1 MTAGPWLNVLVD
13 APGQPG
19 EFTYGQTP
27 ENNAQPGDLV
37 SVPFGPGLVGGIVL
51 GFWEHLPADLTPAQ
65 IRPIQ
70 EIIHPRFFA
79 PTYWQLL
86 ERTATYYYTPLVQVL
101 RTALPPGL
109 LQRSQR
115 RICVN
120 QSQSSEDQSYSLS
133 VNAKKI
139 LNLLQASPEGDYS
152 WRYIQQKIP
161 KAQSALG
168 ELLKLSLV
176 KSYLRPPT
184 RPQAK
189 QQQAVILLQP
199 DAPDLTPRQTEILTY
214 LNSHGGELWLQE
226 LLQACKT
233 SKTTLNTLAEKGC
246 LTITSR
252 QKLRLEQGLSPEL
265 TAPKTLTPAQ
275 AQAVAQINSAE
286 QTQTFLLHGVTGSG
300 KTEVYIQTIA
310 TRIAANQSA
319 LVLVPE
325 IGLTP
330 QMVDRFRAV
339 FGELVLVYH
348 SGLSDGERYDTWR
361 QLLLNEPRL
370 VIGTR
375 SAIFLPLQNLGIIVL
390 DEEHDSGYKQE
401 QPAPT
406 YHARTLAQWRA
417 ELEHCP
423 LILGSA
429 TPGLDTWQQKLAEK
443 LIYLPL
449 PQRIQARPL
458 PPIDVIDLRTE
469 LHQGNR
475 SMYSRTLFNA
485 LESLAPTE
493 QALLFIHR
501 RGHSTFVSCRS
512 CGQALECPH
521 CSVSLTY
528 HRPDPQQAPI
538 LRCHYCNYSRPQP
551 QRCPSC
557 QSPYLKPF
565 GSGTQR
571 AVQELQER
579 LPHLKIIRFD
589 SDTTQRKGAHR
600 QLIEAFE
607 RQDAQ
612 VMVGTQMLTK
622 GLDLESVNLVGILTA
637 DGLLHF
643 ADYQAGER
651 TFQTLTQVAGRA
663 GRGDKPGRVILQTY
677 TPEHPVI
684 QAVQAYAYEPFA
696 TTELQQ
702 RQELHYPPYGQL
714 ILIRL
719 SSPNPDQVKTAA
731 ESITVA
737 CQTLFGL
744 SADDLEIL
752 GPAPAP
758 IFKVAQRYRWQILLK
773 RNLRQFDPP
782 SPLQLDL
789 AGLRQHCPAGVRL
802 GLDVDPQGFF

>member
-1 MTAGPWLNVLVD
+1 MAVWLNVLVD
-13 APGQPG
+13 CPGQPG
-19 EFTYGQTP
+19 EFTYAQAQ
-27 ENNAQPGDLV
+27 ESIAQPGDLV

-51 GFWEHLPADLTPAQ
+51 GFLENLPTDLTPAQ
-65 IRPIQ
+65 IRPIH

-115 RICVN
+115 RICLN
-120 QSQSSEDQSYSLS
+120 QSHSHGEKTLS
-133 VNAKKI
+133 AKAEKI
-139 LNLLQASPEGDYS
+139 LKLLQASPEHDYS

-161 KAQSALG
+161 KAQSALA
-168 ELLKLSLV
+168 ELLKLELV

-184 RPQAK
+184 PPQAK
-189 QQQAVILLQP
+189 RQQAVVLIQP
-199 DAPDLTPRQTEILTY
+199 DAPDLTQRQTEILTY
-214 LNSHGGELWLQE
+214 LKTQGGELWLQDI
-226 LLQACKT
+226 LQACKT
-233 SKTTLNTLAEKGC
+233 SKPTLTTLAEKGC
-246 LTITSR
+246 ITITLR
-252 QKLRLEQGLSPEL
+252 QKLRLEQGLSSEL

-275 AQAVAQINSAE
+275 AKAVDQINAAE
-286 QTQTFLLHGVTGSG
+286 HTQVFLLHGVTGSG
-300 KTEVYIQTIA
+300 KTEVYIQAIA

-339 FGELVLVYH
+339 FGEQVLVYH

-361 QLLLNEPRL
+361 QLLLDEPRL

-401 QPAPT
+401 QPAPS

-429 TPGLDTWQQKLAEK
+429 TPGLATWQQKLAEN

-458 PPIDVIDLRTE
+458 PPIEVIDLREE

-475 SMYSRTLFNA
+475 SMYSRSLFTA
-485 LESLAPTE
+485 LENLAPDE

-528 HRPDPQQAPI
+528 HLPDPHQAPL

-551 QRCPSC
+551 PKCPSC
-557 QSPYLKPF
+557 QSPYLKQF

-571 AVQELQER
+571 AVQELKER

-600 QLIEAFE
+600 QLIEAFQCQE
-607 RQDAQ
+607 AQ

-622 GLDLESVNLVGILTA
+622 GMDIPSVNLVGILTA

-684 QAVQAYAYEPFA
+684 HAVKAYAYEEFA
-696 TTELQQ
+696 QAELQQ
-702 RQELHYPPYGQL
+702 RQELYYPPYGQL

-719 SSPNPDQVKTAA
+719 SSPNPTQVEQSAA
-731 ESITVA
+731 KVA
-737 CQTLFGL
+737 EFCEQISWLTPPHG
-744 SADDLEIL
+744 EIL

-758 IFKVAQRYRWQILLK
+758 ILKIAQRYRWQILLK
-773 RNLRQFDPP
+773 LHHHQSGQSPP
-782 SPLQLDL
+782 PVVDVN
-789 AGLRQHCPAGVRL
+789 ALRQHCPSSVRL
-802 GLDVDPQGFF
+802 GLDVDPQNFF

>member
-1 MTAGPWLNVLVD
+1 MSADLWLNVLVD

-19 EFTYGQTP
+19 EFTYRQAAEST
-27 ENNAQPGDLV
+27 AQAGDLV
-37 SVPFGPGLVGGIVL
+37 TVPFGPGLVGGIVL
-51 GFWEHLPADLTPAQ
+51 GGIAELPTELQQSQ
-65 IRPIQ
+65 IRPIV
-70 EIIHPRFFA
+70 EIIHPRFFR
-79 PTYWQLL
+79 PSYWQLL
-86 ERTATYYYTPLVQVL
+86 QRTAAYYYTPLVQVL

-115 RICVN
+115 RISLN
-120 QSQSSEDQSYSLS
+120 PGFSDQPPPVSPK
-133 VNAKKI
+133 AQQI
-139 LNLLQASPEGDYS
+139 LKLLQASPTGDYS

-161 KAQSALG
+161 HAQAGLA
-168 ELLKLSLV
+168 ELLKLGIV
-176 KSYLRPPT
+176 TSYLRPPSP
-184 RPQAK
+184 PQAK
-189 QQQAVILLQP
+189 QQQAVILLQANP
-199 DAPDLTPRQTEILTY
+199 ETLTPRQQEILHY
-214 LNSHGGELWLQE
+214 LEQQGGELWLQE

-233 SKTTLNTLAEKGC
+233 SKATLNGLVSKGC
-246 LTITSR
+246 LTITLR
-252 QKLRLEQGLSPEL
+252 QKLRLEQGIN
-265 TAPKTLTPAQ
+265 TAAPTAKTLTPAQ
-275 AQAVAQINSAE
+275 TQAVQQINAARTSH
-286 QTQTFLLHGVTGSG
+286 TFLLHGVTGSG
-300 KTEVYIQTIA
+300 KTEVYIQAITP
-310 TRIAANQSA
+310 RIAAQQSA

-339 FGELVLVYH
+339 FGEQVLVYH
-348 SGLSDGERYDTWR
+348 SGLSEGERYDTWR
-361 QLLLNEPRL
+361 HLLLAEPRL

-375 SAIFLPLQNLGIIVL
+375 SAVFLPLQNLGIIVL

-401 QPAPT
+401 QPAPS
-406 YHARTLAQWRA
+406 YDAKTLAQWRA
-417 ELEHCP
+417 ELEDCP
-423 LILGSA
+423 LVLGSA
-429 TPGLDTWQQKLAEK
+429 TPGLDTWQQKLSEQ
-443 LIYLPL
+443 LTYLPL
-449 PQRIQARPL
+449 PERIQARPL
-458 PPIDVIDLRTE
+458 PPIEIVDLREE
-469 LHQGNR
+469 LQEGNR
-475 SMYSRTLFNA
+475 SMYSRRLFTALATL
-485 LESLAPTE
+485 PPDE

-528 HRPDPQQAPI
+528 HRPDPHQAPL

-557 QSPYLKPF
+557 ESPYLKQF

-579 LPHLKIIRFD
+579 LPQLKIIRFD

-600 QLIEAFE
+600 QLIEAFQ
-607 RQDAQ
+607 RQEAQ

-622 GLDLESVNLVGILTA
+622 GMDIPSVNLVGILTA

-684 QAVQAYAYEPFA
+684 TAVQAYAYEAFA
-696 TTELQQ
+696 QSELAQ
-702 RQELHYPPYGQL
+702 RQELHYPPQGQL

-719 SSPNPDQVKTAA
+719 SSPKPDSVEQSAA
-731 ESITVA
+731 KVTDYCHQLPQLHRA
-737 CQTLFGL
+737 R
-744 SADDLEIL
+744 AEIL

-758 IFKVAQRYRWQILLK
+758 IYKLAQRYRWQILLK
-773 RNLRQFDPP
+773 LQQAPGSEMPP
-782 SPLQLDL
+782 ISLDL
-789 AGLRQHCPAGVRL
+789 AALHRLCPPEVRL
-802 GLDVDPQGFF
+802 SLDVDPENFF